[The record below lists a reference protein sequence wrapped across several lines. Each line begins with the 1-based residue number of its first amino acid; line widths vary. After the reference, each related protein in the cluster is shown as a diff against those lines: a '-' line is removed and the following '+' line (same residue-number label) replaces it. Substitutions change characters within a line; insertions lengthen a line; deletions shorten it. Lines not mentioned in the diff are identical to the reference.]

1 MSFETYLMNKS
12 MKICILTP
20 RFPFPENGGDVL
32 RINNIARYL
41 KARGHELVLVSFCES
56 RVCDMDAAHGL
67 YDKVHVVKRHAF
79 VSLCFSLLFWL
90 LGKPIQCGYY
100 YSPAFRRKFREVIGE
115 ERPNLFVAH
124 LLRMVPYLEQAGVQ
138 ASSIVEMT
146 DALSKTYSMSAG
158 AKGGLLKRLVYG
170 VEKRLIGRF
179 ECHVVRSF
187 PKVVLVSQSDIDF
200 LKTSCGGDVSS
211 LVLHTNGVECSV
223 TATSGYDALKI
234 CFIGNMRTLQNQD
247 AVFHFADDIFPLIL
261 KRVPNAVFYIVG
273 AEPSRR
279 ILELA
284 ERRHIV
290 VTGFVDDLNAV
301 ISDACLAV
309 APVRVAAGIQNK
321 VLVAMAAGLPVVVTS
336 MISRGIPE
344 LYHGG
349 NCLIRD
355 DSEEF
360 AEACIR
366 IMADP
371 GFRERLSIQ
380 GYNTVLRYYS
390 WAEKLKDYERL

>member
-1 MSFETYLMNKS
+1 M
-12 MKICILTP
+12 
-20 RFPFPENGGDVL
+20 
-32 RINNIARYL
+32 
-41 KARGHELVLVSFCES
+41 
-56 RVCDMDAAHGL
+56 
-67 YDKVHVVKRHAF
+67 
-79 VSLCFSLLFWL
+79 
-90 LGKPIQCGYY
+90 
-100 YSPAFRRKFREVIGE
+100 IGE

-344 LYHGG
+344 LHHGE
-349 NCLIRD
+349 NCLICD

-366 IMADP
+366 IMAEP
-371 GFRERLSIQ
+371 GVRERLSIQ
-380 GYNTVLRYYS
+380 GYNTVLQYYS
-390 WAEKLKDYERL
+390 WAEKLKDYEQL